1 MKIINIEHLSK
12 TYKSGKIALNDISL
26 QVEENTLFGL
36 LGVNGAGKTTLIKIL
51 SGLLKKD
58 TGKVT
63 MASFSLDDDI
73 DEIQKIINISP
84 QETSIAPNLTVK
96 ENLIFFSEIYECL
109 DLEYID
115 KTEGETLDN
124 KTLNKMAWRSMFLQA
139 SFNYER
145 MQAGGWLYSI
155 LPGLKKI
162 HKNKQDLSTSMK
174 HNLEFFN
181 CHPFLITFVMGIILS
196 LEQKKADIQ
205 TIRSLRVA
213 AMGPLGGIG
222 DAIFWFTLLPISAG
236 IGANLSLQG
245 SILGPIIFF
254 VLFNIVHLGLRF
266 GLMHWSYKVGV
277 DGIAKLTKNAKEFT
291 RAATVLGMIV
301 VGALIASYV
310 NVNIVTPEYLS
321 MQGTIDLQSILD
333 SIMPCLLPLA
343 VTFGMYGLVKKN
355 VSSMVNILILVVIGI
370 VGAFLGI
377 FA

>member
-1 MKIINIEHLSK
+1 
-12 TYKSGKIALNDISL
+12 
-26 QVEENTLFGL
+26 
-36 LGVNGAGKTTLIKIL
+36 
-51 SGLLKKD
+51 
-58 TGKVT
+58 
-63 MASFSLDDDI
+63 MASNT
-73 DEIQKIINISP
+73 ETMMRGQK
-84 QETSIAPNLTVK
+84 
-96 ENLIFFSEIYECL
+96 
-109 DLEYID
+109 EYID
-115 KTEGETLDN
+115 KTEGQNLDN
-124 KTLNKMAWRSMFLQA
+124 KTLNQMAWRSMFLQA

-162 HKNKQDLSTSMK
+162 HKNKEDLSTSMK

-181 CHPFLITFVMGIILS
+181 CHPFLITFVMGIVLS
-196 LEQKKADIQ
+196 LEQKKSDVQ
-205 TIRSLRVA
+205 TIRALRVA

-254 VLFNIVHLGLRF
+254 ILFNVVHLGLRF

-277 DGIAKLTKNAKEFT
+277 EGIAKLTKNAKEFT

-310 NVNIVTPEYLS
+310 SVTLVTPEYLS
-321 MQGTIDLQSILD
+321 MSGTIDLQKILD

-355 VSSMVNILILVVIGI
+355 VSPLINILVLVVIGI
-370 VGAFLGI
+370 AGAFIGI
-377 FA
+377 F

>member
-1 MKIINIEHLSK
+1 
-12 TYKSGKIALNDISL
+12 
-26 QVEENTLFGL
+26 
-36 LGVNGAGKTTLIKIL
+36 
-51 SGLLKKD
+51 
-58 TGKVT
+58 
-63 MASFSLDDDI
+63 MASNT
-73 DEIQKIINISP
+73 EVMKRGN
-84 QETSIAPNLTVK
+84 
-96 ENLIFFSEIYECL
+96 
-109 DLEYID
+109 LEYID

-205 TIRSLRVA
+205 TIRFLRVA

-355 VSSMVNILILVVIGI
+355 VSPMVNILILVLIGI

>member
-1 MKIINIEHLSK
+1 MASNSE
-12 TYKSGKIALNDISL
+12 
-26 QVEENTLFGL
+26 
-36 LGVNGAGKTTLIKIL
+36 
-51 SGLLKKD
+51 
-58 TGKVT
+58 VT
-63 MASFSLDDDI
+63 MRG
-73 DEIQKIINISP
+73 Q
-84 QETSIAPNLTVK
+84 Q
-96 ENLIFFSEIYECL
+96 
-109 DLEYID
+109 EYID
-115 KTEGETLDN
+115 KTEAENLDN

-162 HKNKQDLSTSMK
+162 HKNKEDLSTSMK

-196 LEQKKADIQ
+196 LEQKKSDVQ
-205 TIRSLRVA
+205 TIRALRVA

-254 VLFNIVHLGLRF
+254 VLFNVVHLGLRF

-277 DGIAKLTKNAKEFT
+277 DGISKLTKNAKEFT

-310 NVNIVTPEYLS
+310 SVTLATPEYLS
-321 MQGTIDLQSILD
+321 MSGTIDIQSILD
-333 SIMPCLLPLA
+333 SIMPCLLPL
-343 VTFGMYGLVKKN
+343 VLTFFMYGLVKKN
-355 VSSMVNILILVVIGI
+355 VSPMVNILILVVIGI
-370 VGAFLGI
+370 VGGFLGI
-377 FA
+377 FV

>member
-1 MKIINIEHLSK
+1 MASNSE
-12 TYKSGKIALNDISL
+12 
-26 QVEENTLFGL
+26 
-36 LGVNGAGKTTLIKIL
+36 
-51 SGLLKKD
+51 
-58 TGKVT
+58 VT
-63 MASFSLDDDI
+63 MRG
-73 DEIQKIINISP
+73 Q
-84 QETSIAPNLTVK
+84 Q
-96 ENLIFFSEIYECL
+96 
-109 DLEYID
+109 EYID
-115 KTEGETLDN
+115 KTEAESLDN

-162 HKNKQDLSTSMK
+162 HKNKEDLSTSMK

-196 LEQKKADIQ
+196 LEQKKSDVQ
-205 TIRSLRVA
+205 TIRALRVA

-245 SILGPIIFF
+245 SILGPIIFLL
-254 VLFNIVHLGLRF
+254 LFNIVHLGLRF

-277 DGIAKLTKNAKEFT
+277 DGITKLTKNAKEFT

-310 NVNIVTPEYLS
+310 SINIATPEYLS
-321 MQGTIDLQSILD
+321 MQGTIDIQSILD
-333 SIMPCLLPLA
+333 SIMPCLLPL
-343 VTFGMYGLVKKN
+343 VLTFFMYGLVKKN
-355 VSSMVNILILVVIGI
+355 VSPMMNILILVVIGI
-370 VGAFLGI
+370 VGGFLGI
-377 FA
+377 FV

>member
-1 MKIINIEHLSK
+1 
-12 TYKSGKIALNDISL
+12 
-26 QVEENTLFGL
+26 
-36 LGVNGAGKTTLIKIL
+36 
-51 SGLLKKD
+51 
-58 TGKVT
+58 
-63 MASFSLDDDI
+63 MASNT
-73 DEIQKIINISP
+73 EAMKRGN
-84 QETSIAPNLTVK
+84 
-96 ENLIFFSEIYECL
+96 
-109 DLEYID
+109 LEYID

-196 LEQKKADIQ
+196 LEQKKSDVQ
-205 TIRSLRVA
+205 TIRALRVA

-355 VSSMVNILILVVIGI
+355 VSPMVNILILVVIGI

>member
-1 MKIINIEHLSK
+1 
-12 TYKSGKIALNDISL
+12 
-26 QVEENTLFGL
+26 
-36 LGVNGAGKTTLIKIL
+36 
-51 SGLLKKD
+51 
-58 TGKVT
+58 
-63 MASFSLDDDI
+63 MAS
-73 DEIQKIINISP
+73 NT
-84 QETSIAPNLTVK
+84 ETMTRAN
-96 ENLIFFSEIYECL
+96 
-109 DLEYID
+109 LEYID

-124 KTLNKMAWRSMFLQA
+124 KILNKMAWRSMFLQA

-196 LEQKKADIQ
+196 LEQKKSDVQ
-205 TIRSLRVA
+205 TIRALRVA

-254 VLFNIVHLGLRF
+254 ILFNVVHLGLRF

-310 NVNIVTPEYLS
+310 SINIVTPEYLS

-355 VSSMVNILILVVIGI
+355 VSPMVNILILVVIGI

-377 FA
+377 FV

>member
-1 MKIINIEHLSK
+1 
-12 TYKSGKIALNDISL
+12 
-26 QVEENTLFGL
+26 
-36 LGVNGAGKTTLIKIL
+36 
-51 SGLLKKD
+51 
-58 TGKVT
+58 
-63 MASFSLDDDI
+63 MAS
-73 DEIQKIINISP
+73 NT
-84 QETSIAPNLTVK
+84 ETITKTN
-96 ENLIFFSEIYECL
+96 
-109 DLEYID
+109 LEYID
-115 KTEGETLDN
+115 KSEGETLDN

-162 HKNKQDLSTSMK
+162 HKNKEDLSTSMK

-196 LEQKKADIQ
+196 LEQKKSDVQ
-205 TIRSLRVA
+205 TIRALRVE

-254 VLFNIVHLGLRF
+254 VLFNVVHLGLRF

-277 DGIAKLTKNAKEFT
+277 DGISKLTKNAKEFT

-310 NVNIVTPEYLS
+310 SVTLATPEYLS
-321 MQGTIDLQSILD
+321 MSGTIDIQSILD
-333 SIMPCLLPLA
+333 SIMPCLLPL
-343 VTFGMYGLVKKN
+343 VLTFFMYGLVKKN
-355 VSSMVNILILVVIGI
+355 VSPMVNILILVVIGI
-370 VGAFLGI
+370 VGGFLGI
-377 FA
+377 FV